1 MTVNISTKFITLLGK
16 PLHQSFSARMQ
27 NAAYRAMGKNMLYF
41 YTEAEENQLEDIIKG
56 IRNMPFAGFAVT
68 KPNKVE
74 VLKYLDE
81 LDPLC
86 EKIGACNTVAVKNGR
101 LIGYN
106 TDSTGFRISLQKETG
121 IDVSQKTFFCAGA
134 GGAGR
139 AICCVLADDRAKKIY
154 IFDKIDSRAQTLAE
168 DINKNF
174 GPVAEF
180 VSFDDEAA
188 MEKAGGADVLINATG
203 VGMAE
208 TIDQSPF
215 YEDIIRP
222 EHICY
227 DATYN
232 PIETCFLR
240 QGRGRG
246 CVTVNGIGMLLYQGV
261 AQIKIWTGE
270 DAPVETMARE
280 LEDIL
285 AGRLEAGI

>member
-86 EKIGACNTVAVKNGR
+86 EKIGACNTVAVRDGG

-106 TDSTGFRISLQKETG
+106 TDSIGFRISLQKETG

-180 VSFDDEAA
+180 VSFGDKAA

-215 YEDIIRP
+215 YEDIIRS

-285 AGRLEAGI
+285 AGRPEAGI

>member
-86 EKIGACNTVAVKNGR
+86 EKIGACNTVAVRNGR

-180 VSFDDEAA
+180 VSFGDKAA

-240 QGRGRG
+240 QGRERG

-285 AGRLEAGI
+285 AGRPETGI

>member
-1 MTVNISTKFITLLGK
+1 MTANIDIRFITLLGK

-27 NAAYRAMGKNMLYF
+27 NSAYRAMGKNMLYF
-41 YTEAEENQLEDIIKG
+41 YTEAEENQLADIIKG
-56 IRNMPFAGFAVT
+56 IRNMPFVGFAVT

-86 EKIGACNTVAVKNGR
+86 EKMGACNTVAIREGR

-106 TDSTGFRISLQKETG
+106 TDGIGFRVSLKKETG

-139 AICCVLADDRAKKIY
+139 AICSVLADDRAKKIY
-154 IFDKIDSRAQTLAE
+154 LYDIIDSRARGLAE

-180 VSFDDEAA
+180 VPYGAASA
-188 MEKAGGADVLINATG
+188 MEKARGADVLINATG

-215 YEDIIRP
+215 PEDIIRSQ
-222 EHICY
+222 HICY

-232 PIETCFLR
+232 PTETCFLR
-240 QGRGRG
+240 QGRERG
-246 CVTVNGIGMLLYQGV
+246 CVTVNGIGMLLYQGA

-270 DAPVETMARE
+270 DAPVEAMARE
-280 LEDIL
+280 LEDVL
-285 AGRLEAGI
+285 AGRPEAGI

>member
-1 MTVNISTKFITLLGK
+1 VTVDIDTRFITLLGK

-27 NAAYRAMGKNMLYF
+27 NAAYRQMGRNMLYF
-41 YTEAEENQLEDIIKG
+41 YTEADETQLEDVLKG

-86 EKIGACNTVAVKNGR
+86 EKMGACNTVAVKDGR

-106 TDSTGFRISLQKETG
+106 TDGMGFSISLKEETG
-121 IDVSQKTFFCAGA
+121 IDISQKTFFCAGA

-139 AICCVLADDRAKKIY
+139 AICCMLAYDGAKKLYIY
-154 IFDKIDSRAQTLAE
+154 DKIDSRAQTLAE
-168 DINKNF
+168 DINNNF
-174 GPVAEF
+174 GPIAEF
-180 VSFDDEAA
+180 VSFDDKAA
-188 MEKAGGADVLINATG
+188 MEKAGRADVLINATG

-215 YEDIIRP
+215 PVDIIRT

-232 PIETCFLR
+232 PAETCFLR
-240 QGRGRG
+240 QAKQRG
-246 CVTVNGIGMLLYQGV
+246 CTAVNGIGMLLYQGA
-261 AQIKIWTGE
+261 AQIKLWTGE
-270 DAPVETMARE
+270 EAPIELMARE

-285 AGRLEAGI
+285 AGRPEAGV

>member
-86 EKIGACNTVAVKNGR
+86 EKIGACNTVAVRNGR

-180 VSFDDEAA
+180 VSFGDKAA

-240 QGRGRG
+240 QGRERG

-285 AGRLEAGI
+285 AGRPEAGI

>member
-1 MTVNISTKFITLLGK
+1 MNADIDTKFITLLGK

-27 NAAYRAMGKNMLYF
+27 NAAYRAMGRNMIYF
-41 YTEAEENQLEDIIKG
+41 YTEAETEQLGDIIKG

-81 LDPLC
+81 LDSLC
-86 EKIGACNTVAVKNGR
+86 EKMGACNTVAVCDGK
-101 LIGYN
+101 LTGYN
-106 TDSTGFRISLQKETG
+106 TDGVGFRISLREETG
-121 IDVSQKTFFCAGA
+121 MDVSKNSFFCAGA

-139 AICCVLADDRAKKIY
+139 AICSVLAYDGAKKIY
-154 IFDKIDSRAQTLAE
+154 IYDIINSRAEELAA

-174 GPVAEF
+174 PQAAEYVPF
-180 VSFDDEAA
+180 EDKDA
-188 MEKAGGADVLINATG
+188 MNIAYGADVLINATG
-203 VGMAE
+203 VGMEE

-215 YEDIIRP
+215 PRDVIRP

-232 PIETCFLR
+232 PAETCFLR
-240 QGRGRG
+240 QGREKS
-246 CVTVNGIGMLLYQGV
+246 CVTVNGIGMLLYQGA

-270 DAPVETMARE
+270 EAPIEIMARE
-280 LEDIL
+280 LEDVL
-285 AGRLEAGI
+285 AGKTLRGI

>member
-121 IDVSQKTFFCAGA
+121 IDVSQNTFFCAGA

-154 IFDKIDSRAQTLAE
+154 LYDKIDSRAQTLAE

-285 AGRLEAGI
+285 AGRPETGI

>member
-27 NAAYRAMGKNMLYF
+27 NAAYRAMDKDMLYF
-41 YTEAEENQLEDIIKG
+41 YTEADETQLEDIIKG

-86 EKIGACNTVAVKNGR
+86 EKIGACNTVAVRNGR

-121 IDVSQKTFFCAGA
+121 IDVSQNTFFCAGA

-154 IFDKIDSRAQTLAE
+154 LYDKIDSRAQTLAE

-180 VSFDDEAA
+180 VSFGDKAA

-285 AGRLEAGI
+285 AGRPEAGI